1 MKIQLKKTLD
11 HLNNSSMMMET
22 LEVKEK
28 VAEEKVVAV
37 EMKDPVAEEKD
48 PVAETKDPAME
59 IETKDPVAETKDP
72 AMEIET
78 KDPVAETKDPA
89 MEIETKDPVAETKD
103 PAMEIETKDPVAE
116 TKDPAMEIE
125 TKDPVAE
132 TKDPA
137 MEIETKD
144 PVAETKD
151 PAMEIE
157 TKDPVAETKDPAMEI
172 ETKDP
177 VAETKDPAMEI
188 ETKDPVAE
196 TKDQIQRERSL
207 EEDNQ
212 SYVWIKYEGEQ
223 KISTE
228 NLVPGN
234 QVYKEKLIIKKGVE
248 FRLWDPFRSKLA
260 ASIMNG
266 LENFPFKNKTKVLY
280 LGASTGTTVS
290 HVSDIVGPN
299 GLVFAVE
306 HASRVARDFLDR
318 VATHR
323 ANIMPIL
330 QDARKPKEYFSVF
343 GKVDVVY
350 VDIAQPDQTKIAIDN
365 CDMFLK
371 KDGFFFLVIKTRS
384 IDVTKAPKRIVEEE
398 IQKLREKFEILESI
412 DLHPYD
418 KDHAMVIAKYKN

>member
-1 MKIQLKKTLD
+1 MKDPVMVI
-11 HLNNSSMMMET
+11 
-22 LEVKEK
+22 
-28 VAEEKVVAV
+28 EEKAEI
-37 EMKDPVAEEKD
+37 EMKDPVMAIEEKAEIEMKD
-48 PVAETKDPAME
+48 PVMAIEEKAE
-59 IETKDPVAETKDP
+59 IEMKDPVMAIEEK
-72 AMEIET
+72 AEIEM
-78 KDPVAETKDPA
+78 KDPVMAIEEKA
-89 MEIETKDPVAETKD
+89 EIEMKDPVMAIEEK
-103 PAMEIETKDPVAE
+103 AEIEMKDPVMAIE
-116 TKDPAMEIE
+116 EKAEIE
-125 TKDPVAE
+125 MKDPVMA
-132 TKDPA
+132 
-137 MEIETKD
+137 IE
-144 PVAETKD
+144 E
-151 PAMEIE
+151 
-157 TKDPVAETKDPAMEI
+157 
-172 ETKDP
+172 
-177 VAETKDPAMEI
+177 
-188 ETKDPVAE
+188 
-196 TKDQIQRERSL
+196 KDQIQRERSL

-212 SYVWIKYEGEQ
+212 SYFWIKSEGEQ

-234 QVYKEKLIIKKGVE
+234 QVYKEKLIIKKGIE
-248 FRLWDPFRSKLA
+248 YRLWDPFRSKLA

-290 HVSDIVGPN
+290 HVSDIVGPS

-323 ANIMPIL
+323 SNIMPIL

-371 KDGFFFLVIKTRS
+371 KEGFFFLVIKTRS
-384 IDVTKAPKRIVEEE
+384 IDVTKAPKKIVAEE
-398 IQKLREKFEILESI
+398 IEKLREKFEILESI

-418 KDHAMVIAKYKN
+418 KDHAMVIAKYKS